1 MKSAAIRYN
10 KSKEENMEFSYSREQ
25 QLVKKMLREFSE
37 IEVAPFCEEWD
48 ENAVYPEESI
58 RTLGEL
64 GLMGMIFPEEYGGAN
79 SDYVTYVMA
88 IEELSKV
95 SGAHGVIVQTHNALC
110 CWPIFTY
117 GTNEQ
122 KQKYLPKL
130 CSGGYLGAFGLTEP
144 NAGTDAAMQQTK
156 AEDQGDH
163 WLLNGTKV
171 FISGGGLADVYVIMA
186 MTDKSKG
193 TRGISSFIVEKETP
207 GFSRG
212 KKENKMGIRASHA
225 CELVFED
232 CAIPK
237 ENLLGQE
244 GRGFKVA
251 MTSLDV
257 GRLGI
262 AAQALGIAQGA
273 FDQTVAYMKQRKQFG
288 RSLDKFQALAFEMS
302 AMKTRIDGS
311 RFLLYNAAWKKQKGL
326 PFSAEAAEAKLSC
339 SETAMHVTTKAVQ
352 FHGGYGYIKD
362 YPVERMMRDAKITEI
377 YEGTS
382 EVMKM
387 VMAGEIFK

>member
-1 MKSAAIRYN
+1 
-10 KSKEENMEFSYSREQ
+10 MEFSYSREQ
-25 QLVKKMLREFSE
+25 EMLTQMLRRFSE
-37 IEVAPFCEEWD
+37 TEIAPFCEEWD
-48 ENAVYPEESI
+48 ENAEYPEESI
-58 RTLGEL
+58 KKLGKL
-64 GLMGMIFPEEYGGAN
+64 GLMGMPFPAKYGGCEL
-79 SDYVTYVMA
+79 DYVTYVMA

-117 GTNEQ
+117 GTEEQ

-130 CSGGYLGAFGLTEP
+130 LSGEHLGAFGLTEP

-156 AEDQGDH
+156 AEDKGDH

-171 FISGGGLADVYVIMA
+171 FISGGGIADVYVIMA
-186 MTDKSKG
+186 MTDKSQG
-193 TRGISSFIVEKETP
+193 TRGISSFIVEKGTP

-212 KKENKMGIRASHA
+212 KKENKMGIRASTA
-225 CELVFED
+225 AELVFED

-237 ENLLGQE
+237 ENLLGPI
-244 GRGFKVA
+244 GKGFKVA

-273 FDQTVAYMKQRKQFG
+273 FDQTVLYMKQRKQFG
-288 RSLDKFQALAFEMS
+288 RTLDKFQALAFEMS
-302 AMKTRIDGS
+302 SMKTRIDGA
-311 RFLLYNAAWKKQKGL
+311 RFLLYNAAYRKQQGL
-326 PFSAEAAEAKLSC
+326 PFSTEAAEAKLAC
-339 SETAMHVTTKAVQ
+339 SETAMYVTTKAVQ

-387 VMAGEIFK
+387 VMAGDIFK

>member
-1 MKSAAIRYN
+1 
-10 KSKEENMEFSYSREQ
+10 MEFSYSREQ
-25 QLVKKMLREFSE
+25 QLVKKMLKEFSE
-37 IEVAPFCEEWD
+37 VEVAPYCEEWD
-48 ENAVYPEESI
+48 ENAIYPEESMKK
-58 RTLGEL
+58 LASL
-64 GLMGMIFPEEYGGAN
+64 GLMGMIFPEEYNGAG

-117 GTNEQ
+117 GTEEQ
-122 KQKYLPKL
+122 KNKYLPKL
-130 CSGGYLGAFGLTEP
+130 CSGEHLGAFGLTEP

-156 AEDQGDH
+156 AEDKGDH

-186 MTDKSKG
+186 MTDKSQG
-193 TRGISSFIVEKETP
+193 TRGISSFIVEKGVP

-225 CELVFED
+225 CELIFED
-232 CAIPK
+232 CVIPK
-237 ENLLGQE
+237 ENLLGQQ

-311 RFLLYNAAWKKQKGL
+311 RFLLYNAAWKKQNGL
-326 PFSAEAAEAKLSC
+326 PFGAEAAEAKLSC
-339 SETAMHVTTKAVQ
+339 SETAMYVTTKAVQ